1 LRQVTE
7 PKARTLIHWKRCNIC
22 AVNADFAAISA
33 DQAHYHIKAGRLART
48 IGAEQANDF
57 TALKVERYIMDN
69 LTLTKCLG
77 ESGCDKACAG
87 LIHLFIAPS
96 DGDVWLS
103 L

>member
-1 LRQVTE
+1 
-7 PKARTLIHWKRCNIC
+7 
-22 AVNADFAAISA
+22 
-33 DQAHYHIKAGRLART
+33 
-48 IGAEQANDF
+48 
-57 TALKVERYIMDN
+57 LKVERYIMDN